1 MSNTTPMMQQYLKIK
16 SQYQDCLLFFRLGD
30 FYEMFFED
38 AKEASR
44 VLEITLTKRDAK
56 KENPIPMCG
65 VPYHSANSYIET
77 LINNGYK
84 VAICEQ
90 MEDPKQTKGMV
101 KREVVR
107 VVTPGTVM
115 EQGGMDE
122 NQNNYILSF
131 IKQDSNYALSY
142 CDIST
147 GELKATQIE
156 DEDTLIN
163 EIVTINPNEIV
174 VNQEIDDNLKKQIYL
189 TTETITIRES
199 ISDASYEVN
208 QLTNNHMYL
217 ATQLLLDYVYHTQKR
232 DLSHL
237 ETAITYAAVDFM
249 KMDYYAKRN
258 LELTE
263 SIRLKSKKGTL
274 LWLMDE
280 TKTPMGARRLKQW
293 IDRPLINKERIE
305 ERLSVVESFMNHFIE
320 RDTLRGYL
328 NQVYDIERLV
338 GRVSYGNVNARD
350 LIQLKHSISEIPNI
364 KSLLESMNDVASNQ
378 FSSLEPLE
386 DLLQVLEDSLIEE
399 PPISIK
405 DGGLFKQGFS
415 KQLDEYLEASKNGK
429 DWLAQLQA
437 KERERTGIKSLKI
450 SFNKVFGYFIEITRA
465 NLQGFEPSKFGYHRK
480 QTLSNAERFITDELK
495 EKEDVIL
502 GAEDKA
508 VDLEYQLFVR
518 LREHIKTYT
527 ERLQKQAKII
537 SELDC
542 LQSFAEIA
550 QKYNYVKPEF
560 SDNKTLSLENSRHPV
575 VERVMDYNDYVPNDC
590 KLDKDNF
597 IYLITGPN
605 MSGKSTYMRQVAI
618 ISIMAQMG
626 AYVPCDKAELPI
638 FDQIFTRI
646 GAADDLVSG
655 KSTFMVEMLEAQ
667 KALTYATE
675 DSLIIFDEI
684 GRGTSTYDGLALA
697 QAMIE
702 YVAQTSHAKTLFS
715 THYHELTTLDQ
726 ELPSL
731 KNVHVAADEYQGELI
746 FLHKV
751 KDGAVDD
758 SYGIQVAK
766 LANLPDEVIN
776 RAQVILDAF
785 EQSQNASDNE
795 EYSNV
800 TVLKDSALVEGFED
814 DDAQN
819 ANNNDK
825 KSQTTKYENENE
837 FEQASFDLFDSETM
851 TSEIEEQI
859 KNLNISNMTPIEAL
873 LKLSELQNQLR

>member
-1 MSNTTPMMQQYLKIK
+1 MTNQTPMMQQYLKIK

-65 VPYHSANSYIET
+65 VPYHSADGYIET

-90 MEDPKQTKGMV
+90 MEDPRQTKGMV

-107 VVTPGTVM
+107 IVTPGTVM
-115 EQGGMDE
+115 DQGGVDE
-122 NQNNYILSF
+122 KQNNYILSF
-131 IKQDSNYALSY
+131 VQINDCYALSY
-142 CDIST
+142 CDVST
-147 GELKATQIE
+147 GELKVTSFNDQA
-156 DEDTLIN
+156 TLIN
-163 EIVTINPNEIV
+163 EITTINPNEIV
-174 VNQEIDDNLKKQIYL
+174 VNEHIDEELKRQISL
-189 TTETITIRES
+189 TTETITVLNE
-199 ISDASYEVN
+199 ISDAHYAVN
-208 QLTNNHMYL
+208 TSNEQSLYN
-217 ATQLLLDYVYHTQKR
+217 ATQLLLDYIFHTQKR
-232 DLSHL
+232 DLSHI
-237 ETAITYAAVDFM
+237 ETVVKYEAVDFM
-249 KMDYYAKRN
+249 KMDFYAKRN

-293 IDRPLINKERIE
+293 IDRPLIHKNQIE
-305 ERLSVVESFMNHFIE
+305 SRLDTVEQFIDFFIE
-320 RDTLRGYL
+320 RDTLREHL

-364 KSLLESMNDVASNQ
+364 KQLLDRLDTETTEQ
-378 FSSLEPLE
+378 FKALEPLDE
-386 DLLQVLEDSLIEE
+386 LLALLENSLKEE
-399 PPISIK
+399 PPISVK
-405 DGGLFKQGFS
+405 EGGLFKKGFN
-415 KQLDEYLEASKNGK
+415 QELDEYLEASKNGK
-429 DWLAQLQA
+429 SWLAELQT
-437 KERERTGIKSLKI
+437 KERQRTGIKSLKI

-465 NLQGFEPSKFGYHRK
+465 NLQGFDPSAYGYHRK

-495 EKEDVIL
+495 EKEDIIL

-508 VDLEYQLFVR
+508 IELEYQLFVE
-518 LREHIKTYT
+518 LREQIKTYT
-527 ERLQKQAKII
+527 ERLQKQAKVI

-550 QKYNYVKPEF
+550 QKYNYARPAF
-560 SDNKTLSLENSRHPV
+560 SEDKTLKLTNSRHPV
-575 VERVMDYNDYVPNDC
+575 VERVMDHNDYVPNDC
-590 KLDKDNF
+590 NLDQDTF

-626 AYVPCDKAELPI
+626 AYVPCETAVLPV

-667 KALTYATE
+667 KALANATE
-675 DSLIIFDEI
+675 NSLIIFDEI

-702 YVAQTSHAKTLFS
+702 FVAHTSHAKTLFS

-726 ELPSL
+726 SLPSL
-731 KNVHVAADEYQGELI
+731 KNVHVAANEYKGELI

-766 LANLPDEVIN
+766 LAHLPEAVIS

-785 EQSQNASDNE
+785 EQ
-795 EYSNV
+795 
-800 TVLKDSALVEGFED
+800 
-814 DDAQN
+814 
-819 ANNNDK
+819 NNNHGQATNEQISVV
-825 KSQTTKYENENE
+825 KSGVEAPSIEKSFVSENEHSYNDDTQAQSSHQ
-837 FEQASFDLFDSETM
+837 FEQAAFDLFDYPAVQSEVET
-851 TSEIEEQI
+851 EIKQL
-859 KNLNISNMTPIEAL
+859 NLSNMTPIEAL
-873 LKLSELQNQLR
+873 VKLSELQKQLK

>member
-1 MSNTTPMMQQYLKIK
+1 MTNVTPMMQQYLKIK

-65 VPYHSANSYIET
+65 VPYHSAESYIET
-77 LINNGYK
+77 LINEGYK

-90 MEDPKQTKGMV
+90 MEDPKTTKGMV
-101 KREVVR
+101 KREVIR
-107 VVTPGTVM
+107 VVTPGTIM
-115 EQGGMDE
+115 NQGGMDE
-122 NQNNYILSF
+122 KQNNYILSF
-131 IKQDSNYALSY
+131 IKDGSTIAVSY
-142 CDIST
+142 CDVST
-147 GELKATQIE
+147 GELKVTKFN
-156 DEDTLIN
+156 DESMLLN
-163 EIVTINPNEIV
+163 EITTINPNEIV
-174 VNQEIDDNLKKQIYL
+174 TAEQVSDSLKQQMSL
-189 TTETITIRES
+189 ATETITVVDE
-199 ISDASYEVN
+199 ISNESYEVN
-208 QLTNNHMYL
+208 QIEDELMHQ
-217 ATQLLLDYVYHTQKR
+217 AVQLLLDYIHHTQKR
-232 DLSHL
+232 NMNHI
-237 ETAITYAAVDFM
+237 EAAQAYEAVDYM

-293 IDRPLINKERIE
+293 IDRPLIYKHAIN
-305 ERLSVVESFMNHFIE
+305 ERLDAVSQLIDRFIE
-320 RDTLRGYL
+320 RDTLRDYL

-350 LIQLKHSISEIPNI
+350 LIQLKHSIAEIPNI
-364 KSLLESMNDVASNQ
+364 KVLLDDFDEALPEQ
-378 FSSLEPLE
+378 FRQLEPLN
-386 DLLQVLEDSLIEE
+386 DLLDLLEKSLVEE
-399 PPISIK
+399 PPISVK
-405 DGGLFKQGFS
+405 DGGLFKQGFNQ
-415 KQLDEYLEASKNGK
+415 QLDEYLEASVNGK
-429 DWLAQLQA
+429 QWLAQLQA

-465 NLQGFEPSKFGYHRK
+465 NLKGFEPADYGYNRK

-495 EKEDVIL
+495 EKEDIIL

-508 VDLEYQLFVR
+508 VELEYQLFAQ
-518 LREHIKTYT
+518 LREEVKTYT
-527 ERLQKQAKII
+527 ERLQKQAKLI
-537 SELDC
+537 SEIDC

-550 QKYNYVKPEF
+550 QKYNYVRPEF
-560 SDNKTLSLENSRHPV
+560 SDDKTLDLVDSRHPV

-590 KLDKDNF
+590 RLDDAQF

-626 AYVPCDKAELPI
+626 AYVPCGSAVLPI

-667 KALTYATE
+667 KALSYATE

-684 GRGTSTYDGLALA
+684 GRGTSTFDGLALA

-702 YVAQTSHAKTLFS
+702 YVAETSHAKTLFS
-715 THYHELTTLDQ
+715 THYHELTALDQ
-726 ELPSL
+726 SLECL
-731 KNVHVAADEYQGELI
+731 KNVHVAANEYHGELI

-766 LANLPDEVIN
+766 LADLPDRVIE

-785 EQSQNASDNE
+785 EE
-795 EYSNV
+795 
-800 TVLKDSALVEGFED
+800 KDKPQPQISHLQQTESVVKEPETEGI
-814 DDAQN
+814 Q
-819 ANNNDK
+819 DK
-825 KSQTTKYENENE
+825 KEPET
-837 FEQASFDLFDSETM
+837 EQFQQGAFDLFETLPVE
-851 TSEIEEQI
+851 SEIEAELKKI
-859 KNLNISNMTPIEAL
+859 NISNMTPLQAL
-873 LKLSELQNQLR
+873 NKLSELQNQLK

>member
-1 MSNTTPMMQQYLKIK
+1 MANVTPMMQQYLKIK

-101 KREVVR
+101 KREVVK
-107 VVTPGTVM
+107 VVTPGTMM

-131 IKQDSNYALSY
+131 IQNENGYALSY
-142 CDIST
+142 CDVST
-147 GELKATQIE
+147 GELKATNFE
-156 DEDTLIN
+156 DESTLIN
-163 EIVTINPNEIV
+163 EIITINPNEIV
-174 VNQEIDDNLKKQIYL
+174 VREDINEDLKKQISL
-189 TTETITIRES
+189 TTETITVREE
-199 ISDASYEVN
+199 ISDMEYSVN
-208 QLTNNHMYL
+208 TLENNLMFLT
-217 ATQLLLDYVYHTQKR
+217 TQLLLDYIHHTQKR
-232 DLSHL
+232 DLSHI
-237 ETAITYAAVDFM
+237 EDVITYAAIDFM

-293 IDRPLINKERIE
+293 IDRPLIHKDNIE
-305 ERLSVVESFMNHFIE
+305 QRLDIVESFIDHFIE

-364 KSLLESMNDVASNQ
+364 KSLLEQMDNVTTTQ
-378 FSSLEPLE
+378 FSTLEPLE
-386 DLLQVLEDSLIEE
+386 DLLKVLEDSLVEE
-399 PPISIK
+399 PPISVK

-450 SFNKVFGYFIEITRA
+450 SYNKVFGYFIEITRA
-465 NLQGFEPSKFGYHRK
+465 NLQGFEPSEHGYHRK

-495 EKEDVIL
+495 EKEDIIL

-508 VDLEYQLFVR
+508 IELEYQLFIR
-518 LREHIKTYT
+518 LREHVKSYT
-527 ERLQKQAKII
+527 ERLQRQAKVI

-550 QKYNYVKPEF
+550 QKYNYVRPKF
-560 SDNKTLSLENSRHPV
+560 SDDKTLNLENSRHPV

-590 KLDKDNF
+590 YLDQNNF

-626 AYVPCDKAELPI
+626 AYVPCDNAILPI

-667 KALTYATE
+667 KALTYATP

-684 GRGTSTYDGLALA
+684 GRGTSTYDGLSLA

-702 YVAQTSHAKTLFS
+702 YVSETSHAKTLFS

-726 ELPSL
+726 QLSSL

-751 KDGAVDD
+751 KEGAVDD

-766 LANLPDEVIN
+766 LANLPEKVIE
-776 RAQVILDAF
+776 RAQVILNAF
-785 EQSQNASDNE
+785 EQNGLSDENVNRQQYNDNSKDIENKDHLINKE
-795 EYSNV
+795 EHS
-800 TVLKDSALVEGFED
+800 TIK
-814 DDAQN
+814 
-819 ANNNDK
+819 
-825 KSQTTKYENENE
+825 QTDV
-837 FEQASFDLFDSETM
+837 FEQTSFDLFNSNETQ
-851 TSEIEEQI
+851 SEIEAQI

>member
-174 VNQEIDDNLKKQIYL
+174 VNQEIDENLKKQIYL

-305 ERLSVVESFMNHFIE
+305 ERLSIVESFMNHFIE
-320 RDTLRGYL
+320 RDTFRGYL

-495 EKEDVIL
+495 EKEDIIL

-626 AYVPCDKAELPI
+626 AYVPCNKAELPI

-785 EQSQNASDNE
+785 EQSQNTSDNE
-795 EYSNV
+795 EHSNI
-800 TVLKDSALVEGFED
+800 TVLKDSASVEGFTD

-819 ANNNDK
+819 ANNSDK
-825 KSQTTKYENENE
+825 KSQTTKNAIENE
-837 FEQASFDLFDSETM
+837 FEQASFNLFDSEAM

>member
-1 MSNTTPMMQQYLKIK
+1 MANVTPMMQQYLKIK

-101 KREVVR
+101 KREVVK
-107 VVTPGTVM
+107 VVTPGTMM

-131 IKQDSNYALSY
+131 IQNENGYALSY
-142 CDIST
+142 CDVST
-147 GELKATQIE
+147 GELKATNFE
-156 DEDTLIN
+156 DESTLIN
-163 EIVTINPNEIV
+163 EIITINPNEIV
-174 VNQEIDDNLKKQIYL
+174 VREDINEDLKKQISL
-189 TTETITIRES
+189 TTETITVREE
-199 ISDASYEVN
+199 ISDMEYSVN
-208 QLTNNHMYL
+208 TLENNLMFLT
-217 ATQLLLDYVYHTQKR
+217 TQLLLDYIHHTQKR
-232 DLSHL
+232 DLSHI
-237 ETAITYAAVDFM
+237 EDVITYAAIDFM

-293 IDRPLINKERIE
+293 IDRPLIHKDNIE
-305 ERLSVVESFMNHFIE
+305 QRLDIVESFIDHFIE

-364 KSLLESMNDVASNQ
+364 KSLLEQMNSVTTTQ
-378 FSSLEPLE
+378 FSTLEPLE
-386 DLLQVLEDSLIEE
+386 DLLTVLEDSLVEE
-399 PPISIK
+399 PPISVK

-450 SFNKVFGYFIEITRA
+450 SYNKVFGYFIEITRA
-465 NLQGFEPSKFGYHRK
+465 NLQGFEPSEHGYHRK

-495 EKEDVIL
+495 EKEDIIL

-508 VDLEYQLFVR
+508 IELEYQLFIR
-518 LREHIKTYT
+518 LREHVKSYT
-527 ERLQKQAKII
+527 ERLQRQAKVI

-550 QKYNYVKPEF
+550 QKYNYVRPKF
-560 SDNKTLSLENSRHPV
+560 SDDKTLKLENCRDHV
-575 VERVMDYNDYVPNDC
+575 VEGVIDYNDYVPNDC
-590 KLDKDNF
+590 YLDQNNF

-626 AYVPCDKAELPI
+626 AYVPCDNAILPI

-667 KALTYATE
+667 KALTYATA

-684 GRGTSTYDGLALA
+684 GRGTSTYDGLSLA

-702 YVAQTSHAKTLFS
+702 YVSETSHAKTLFS

-726 ELPSL
+726 QLSSL

-751 KDGAVDD
+751 KEGAVDD

-766 LANLPDEVIN
+766 LANLPEKVIE
-776 RAQVILDAF
+776 RAQVILNAF
-785 EQSQNASDNE
+785 EQNGVLDENVHRQHYNDNSKDIENKNHLNNKE
-795 EYSNV
+795 EHS
-800 TVLKDSALVEGFED
+800 TIK
-814 DDAQN
+814 
-819 ANNNDK
+819 
-825 KSQTTKYENENE
+825 QTDV
-837 FEQASFDLFDSETM
+837 FEQTSFDLFNSNETQ
-851 TSEIEEQI
+851 SEIEAQI

>member
-101 KREVVR
+101 KRKVVR

-305 ERLSVVESFMNHFIE
+305 ERLSVVESFINHFIE

-465 NLQGFEPSKFGYHRK
+465 NLQGFEPSKFSYHRK

-702 YVAQTSHAKTLFS
+702 YVAHTSHAKTLFS

-785 EQSQNASDNE
+785 EQSQNTSVNE

-800 TVLKDSALVEGFED
+800 TVLKDSASVEGFED

>member
-1 MSNTTPMMQQYLKIK
+1 MANVTPMMQQYLKIK

-101 KREVVR
+101 KREVVK
-107 VVTPGTVM
+107 VVTPGTMM

-131 IKQDSNYALSY
+131 IQNENGYALSY
-142 CDIST
+142 CDVST
-147 GELKATQIE
+147 GELKATNFE
-156 DEDTLIN
+156 DENTLIN
-163 EIVTINPNEIV
+163 EIITINPNEIV
-174 VNQEIDDNLKKQIYL
+174 VREDINEDLKKQISL
-189 TTETITIRES
+189 TTETITVREE
-199 ISDASYEVN
+199 ISDMEYSVN
-208 QLTNNHMYL
+208 TLENNLMFLT
-217 ATQLLLDYVYHTQKR
+217 TQLLLDYIHHTQKR
-232 DLSHL
+232 DLSHI
-237 ETAITYAAVDFM
+237 EDVITYAAIDFM

-293 IDRPLINKERIE
+293 IDRPLIHKDNIE
-305 ERLSVVESFMNHFIE
+305 QRLDIVESFIDHFIE

-364 KSLLESMNDVASNQ
+364 KSLLEQMNSVTTTQ
-378 FSSLEPLE
+378 FSTLEPLE
-386 DLLQVLEDSLIEE
+386 DLLTVLEDSLVEE
-399 PPISIK
+399 PPISVK

-450 SFNKVFGYFIEITRA
+450 SYNKVFGYFIEITRA
-465 NLQGFEPSKFGYHRK
+465 NLQGFEPSEHGYHRK

-495 EKEDVIL
+495 EKEDIIL

-508 VDLEYQLFVR
+508 IELEYQLFIR
-518 LREHIKTYT
+518 LREHVKSYT
-527 ERLQKQAKII
+527 ERLQRQAKVI

-550 QKYNYVKPEF
+550 QKYNYVRPKF
-560 SDNKTLSLENSRHPV
+560 SDDKTLNLENSRHPV

-590 KLDKDNF
+590 YLDQNNF

-626 AYVPCDKAELPI
+626 AYVPCDNAILPI

-667 KALTYATE
+667 KALTYATA

-684 GRGTSTYDGLALA
+684 GRGTSTYDGLSLA

-702 YVAQTSHAKTLFS
+702 YVSETSHAKTLFS

-726 ELPSL
+726 QLSSL

-751 KDGAVDD
+751 KEGAVDD

-766 LANLPDEVIN
+766 LANLPEKVIE
-776 RAQVILDAF
+776 RAQVILNAF
-785 EQSQNASDNE
+785 EQNGVLDENVHRQHYNDNSKDIENKNHLNNKE
-795 EYSNV
+795 EHS
-800 TVLKDSALVEGFED
+800 TIK
-814 DDAQN
+814 
-819 ANNNDK
+819 
-825 KSQTTKYENENE
+825 QTDV
-837 FEQASFDLFDSETM
+837 FEQTSFDLFNSNETQ
-851 TSEIEEQI
+851 SEIEAQI

>member
-174 VNQEIDDNLKKQIYL
+174 VNQEIDENLKKQIYL
-189 TTETITIRES
+189 TTEIITIRES

-232 DLSHL
+232 DLSHI

-305 ERLSVVESFMNHFIE
+305 ERLSVVESFINHFIE

-495 EKEDVIL
+495 EKEDIIL

-726 ELPSL
+726 ALPNL
-731 KNVHVAADEYQGELI
+731 KNVHVAADEYKGELI

-795 EYSNV
+795 EYSNI
-800 TVLKDSALVEGFED
+800 TVLKDSASVEGFAD
-814 DDAQN
+814 YDAQN

-825 KSQTTKYENENE
+825 KSQTTKYTNENE

-851 TSEIEEQI
+851 TSKIEEQI

>member
-174 VNQEIDDNLKKQIYL
+174 VNQEIDENLKKQIYL

-305 ERLSVVESFMNHFIE
+305 ERLSIVESFMNHFIE

-495 EKEDVIL
+495 EKEDIIL

-626 AYVPCDKAELPI
+626 AYVPCNKAELPI

-646 GAADDLVSG
+646 GASDDLVSG

-785 EQSQNASDNE
+785 EQSQNTSDNE
-795 EYSNV
+795 EHSNI
-800 TVLKDSALVEGFED
+800 TVLKDSASVEGFTD

-819 ANNNDK
+819 ANNSDK
-825 KSQTTKYENENE
+825 KSQTTKNAIENE
-837 FEQASFDLFDSETM
+837 FEQASFNLFDSEAM

>member
-174 VNQEIDDNLKKQIYL
+174 VNQEIDENLKKQIYL

-305 ERLSVVESFMNHFIE
+305 ERLSIVESFMNHFIE

-495 EKEDVIL
+495 EKEDIIL

-575 VERVMDYNDYVPNDC
+575 VERVMDYNDYVPNDF

-626 AYVPCDKAELPI
+626 AYVPCNKAELPI

-785 EQSQNASDNE
+785 EQSQNTSDNE
-795 EYSNV
+795 EHSNI
-800 TVLKDSALVEGFED
+800 TVLKDSASVEGFTD

-819 ANNNDK
+819 ANNSDK
-825 KSQTTKYENENE
+825 KSQTTKNAIENE
-837 FEQASFDLFDSETM
+837 FEQASFNLFDSEAM

>member
-1 MSNTTPMMQQYLKIK
+1 MTNVTPMMQQYLKIK

-30 FYEMFFED
+30 FYEMFYED
-38 AKEASR
+38 AKVASR

-65 VPYHSANSYIET
+65 VPYHSAESYIET
-77 LINNGYK
+77 LIENGYK

-90 MEDPKQTKGMV
+90 MEDPKVTKGMV
-101 KREVVR
+101 RREVIR
-107 VVTPGTVM
+107 VVTPGTIM
-115 EQGGMDE
+115 NQGGVDE
-122 NQNNYILSF
+122 KQNNYILSF
-131 IKQDSNYALSY
+131 VREADNIALSY
-142 CDIST
+142 CDVST
-147 GELKATQIE
+147 GELKVTHFN
-156 DEDTLIN
+156 DESMLLN
-163 EIVTINPNEIV
+163 EITTINPNEIV
-174 VNQEIDDNLKKQIYL
+174 TAEAVEASLKQQMSLATETLTVVDDISNENYAVNQVEDTLMHHAVQ
-189 TTETITIRES
+189 
-199 ISDASYEVN
+199 V
-208 QLTNNHMYL
+208 
-217 ATQLLLDYVYHTQKR
+217 LLDYIHHTQKR
-232 DLSHL
+232 NL
-237 ETAITYAAVDFM
+237 EHIEDAKVYEAVDYM

-293 IDRPLINKERIE
+293 IDRPLIYKQAIN
-305 ERLSVVESFMNHFIE
+305 ERLDAVSQLIDRFIE
-320 RDTLRGYL
+320 RDTLRNYL

-350 LIQLKHSISEIPNI
+350 LIQLKHSIAEIPNI
-364 KSLLESMNDVASNQ
+364 KALLDAFDDQLPEQ
-378 FSSLEPLE
+378 FRQLEPLN
-386 DLLQVLEDSLIEE
+386 DLLELLEHSLVEE
-399 PPISIK
+399 PPISVK
-405 DGGLFKQGFS
+405 DGGLFKQGFNE
-415 KQLDEYLEASKNGK
+415 QLDEYLEASINGK
-429 DWLAQLQA
+429 QWLAQLQA
-437 KERERTGIKSLKI
+437 KERERTGIRSLKI

-465 NLQGFEPSKFGYHRK
+465 NLKGFEPSDYGYTRK

-495 EKEDVIL
+495 EKEDLIL

-508 VDLEYQLFVR
+508 VELEYQLFVK
-518 LREHIKTYT
+518 LREAVKAYT
-527 ERLQKQAKII
+527 ERLQKQAKLI
-537 SELDC
+537 SEIDC

-550 QKYNYVKPEF
+550 QKYNYVRPEF
-560 SDNKTLSLENSRHPV
+560 SDDKTLDLVDSRHPV

-590 KLDKDNF
+590 RLDDEQF

-605 MSGKSTYMRQVAI
+605 MSGKSTYMRQIAI

-626 AYVPCDKAELPI
+626 AYVPCSEAVLPI

-684 GRGTSTYDGLALA
+684 GRGTSTFDGLALA

-726 ELPSL
+726 SLACL
-731 KNVHVAADEYQGELI
+731 KNVHVAANEYKGELI

-766 LANLPDEVIN
+766 LADLPDQVIE

-785 EQSQNASDNE
+785 EA
-795 EYSNV
+795 
-800 TVLKDSALVEGFED
+800 
-814 DDAQN
+814 
-819 ANNNDK
+819 NDK
-825 KSQTTKYENENE
+825 SQPQIPSFEAAEKNEAAVSETNHSREDKNE
-837 FEQASFDLFDSETM
+837 PEEQQQSGFQQGTFDLFDNVPKESEV
-851 TSEIEEQI
+851 ELELKQ
-859 KNLNISNMTPIEAL
+859 LNISNMTPLQAL
-873 LKLSELQNQLR
+873 NKLSELQNQLK

>member
-156 DEDTLIN
+156 DQDTLIN

-174 VNQEIDDNLKKQIYL
+174 VNQEIDENFKKQIYL

-232 DLSHL
+232 DLSHI

-364 KSLLESMNDVASNQ
+364 KSLLESMNDVASYQ

-415 KQLDEYLEASKNGK
+415 KQLDEYLETSKNGK

-495 EKEDVIL
+495 EKEDIIL

-726 ELPSL
+726 ELPNL

-785 EQSQNASDNE
+785 EQSQKASDNE
-795 EYSNV
+795 EYSNI
-800 TVLKDSALVEGFED
+800 TVLKDSASVEGFAD

-825 KSQTTKYENENE
+825 KSQTTKYANENE

-851 TSEIEEQI
+851 TSKIEEQI

>member
-174 VNQEIDDNLKKQIYL
+174 VNQEIDENLKKQIYL

-305 ERLSVVESFMNHFIE
+305 ERLSIVESFMNHFIE

-495 EKEDVIL
+495 EKEDIIL

-626 AYVPCDKAELPI
+626 AYVPCNKAELPI

-776 RAQVILDAF
+776 RALVILDAF
-785 EQSQNASDNE
+785 EQSQNTSDNE
-795 EYSNV
+795 EHSNI
-800 TVLKDSALVEGFED
+800 TVLKDSASVEGFTD

-819 ANNNDK
+819 ANNSDK
-825 KSQTTKYENENE
+825 KSQTTKNAIENE
-837 FEQASFDLFDSETM
+837 FEQASFNLFDSEAM

>member
-174 VNQEIDDNLKKQIYL
+174 VNQEIDENLKKQIYL

-305 ERLSVVESFMNHFIE
+305 ERLSIVESFMNHFIE
-320 RDTLRGYL
+320 RATLRGYL

-415 KQLDEYLEASKNGK
+415 KQLDEYIEASKNGK

-495 EKEDVIL
+495 EKEDIIL

-626 AYVPCDKAELPI
+626 AYVPCNKAELPI

-785 EQSQNASDNE
+785 EQSQNTSDNE
-795 EYSNV
+795 EHSNI
-800 TVLKDSALVEGFED
+800 TVLKDSASVEGFTD

-819 ANNNDK
+819 ANNSDK
-825 KSQTTKYENENE
+825 KSQTTKNAIENE
-837 FEQASFDLFDSETM
+837 FEQASFNLFDSEAM

>member
-1 MSNTTPMMQQYLKIK
+1 MANVTPMMQQYLKIK

-101 KREVVR
+101 KREVVK
-107 VVTPGTVM
+107 VVTPGTMM

-131 IKQDSNYALSY
+131 IQNENGYALSY
-142 CDIST
+142 CDVST
-147 GELKATQIE
+147 GELKATNFE
-156 DEDTLIN
+156 DESTLIN
-163 EIVTINPNEIV
+163 EIITINPNEIV
-174 VNQEIDDNLKKQIYL
+174 VREDINEDLKKQISL
-189 TTETITIRES
+189 TTETITVREE
-199 ISDASYEVN
+199 ISDMEYSVN
-208 QLTNNHMYL
+208 TLENNLMFLT
-217 ATQLLLDYVYHTQKR
+217 TQLLLDYIHHTQKR
-232 DLSHL
+232 DLSHI
-237 ETAITYAAVDFM
+237 EDVITYAAIDFM

-293 IDRPLINKERIE
+293 IDRPLIHKDNIE
-305 ERLSVVESFMNHFIE
+305 QRLDIVESFIDYFIE

-364 KSLLESMNDVASNQ
+364 KSLLEQMNSVTTTQ
-378 FSSLEPLE
+378 FSTLEPLE
-386 DLLQVLEDSLIEE
+386 DLLTVLEDSLVEE
-399 PPISIK
+399 PPISVK

-450 SFNKVFGYFIEITRA
+450 SYNKVFGYFIEITRA
-465 NLQGFEPSKFGYHRK
+465 NLQGFEPSEHGYHRK

-495 EKEDVIL
+495 EKEDIIL

-508 VDLEYQLFVR
+508 IELEYQLFIR
-518 LREHIKTYT
+518 LREHVKSYT
-527 ERLQKQAKII
+527 ERLQRQAKVI

-550 QKYNYVKPEF
+550 QKYNYVRPKF
-560 SDNKTLSLENSRHPV
+560 SDDKTLNLENSRHPV

-590 KLDKDNF
+590 YLDQNNF

-626 AYVPCDKAELPI
+626 AYVPCDNAILPI

-667 KALTYATE
+667 KALTYATA

-684 GRGTSTYDGLALA
+684 GRGTSTYDGLSLA

-702 YVAQTSHAKTLFS
+702 YVSETSHAKTLFS

-726 ELPSL
+726 QLSSL

-751 KDGAVDD
+751 KEGAVDD

-766 LANLPDEVIN
+766 LANLPEKVIE
-776 RAQVILDAF
+776 RAQVILNAF
-785 EQSQNASDNE
+785 EQNGVLDENVHRQHYNDNSKDIENKNHLNNKE
-795 EYSNV
+795 EHS
-800 TVLKDSALVEGFED
+800 TIK
-814 DDAQN
+814 
-819 ANNNDK
+819 
-825 KSQTTKYENENE
+825 QTDV
-837 FEQASFDLFDSETM
+837 FEQTSFDLFNSNETQ
-851 TSEIEEQI
+851 SEIEAQI

>member
-174 VNQEIDDNLKKQIYL
+174 VNQEIDENLKKQIYL

-495 EKEDVIL
+495 EKEDIIL

-800 TVLKDSALVEGFED
+800 TVLKDSASVEGFED

>member
-174 VNQEIDDNLKKQIYL
+174 VNQEIDENLKKQIYL

-305 ERLSVVESFMNHFIE
+305 ERLSIVESFMNHFIE

-495 EKEDVIL
+495 EKEDIIL

-626 AYVPCDKAELPI
+626 AYVPCNKAELPI

-785 EQSQNASDNE
+785 EQSQNTSDNE
-795 EYSNV
+795 EHSNI
-800 TVLKDSALVEGFED
+800 TVLKDSASVEGFTD

-819 ANNNDK
+819 ANNSDK
-825 KSQTTKYENENE
+825 KSQTTKNAIENE
-837 FEQASFDLFDSETM
+837 FDQASFNLFDSEAM

>member
-1 MSNTTPMMQQYLKIK
+1 MANVTPMMQQYLKIK

-101 KREVVR
+101 KREVVK
-107 VVTPGTVM
+107 VVTPGTMM

-131 IKQDSNYALSY
+131 IQNENGYALSY
-142 CDIST
+142 CDVST
-147 GELKATQIE
+147 GELKATNFE
-156 DEDTLIN
+156 DESTLIN
-163 EIVTINPNEIV
+163 EIITINPNEIV
-174 VNQEIDDNLKKQIYL
+174 VREDINEDLKKQISL
-189 TTETITIRES
+189 TTETITVREE
-199 ISDASYEVN
+199 ISDMEYSVN
-208 QLTNNHMYL
+208 TLENNLMFLT
-217 ATQLLLDYVYHTQKR
+217 TQLLLDYIHHTQKR
-232 DLSHL
+232 DLSHI
-237 ETAITYAAVDFM
+237 EDVITYAAIDFM

-293 IDRPLINKERIE
+293 IDRPLIHKDNIE
-305 ERLSVVESFMNHFIE
+305 QRLDIVESFIDHFIE

-364 KSLLESMNDVASNQ
+364 KSLLEQMNSVTTTQ
-378 FSSLEPLE
+378 FSTLEPLE
-386 DLLQVLEDSLIEE
+386 DLLTVLEDSLVEE
-399 PPISIK
+399 PPISVK

-450 SFNKVFGYFIEITRA
+450 SYNKVFGYFIEITRA
-465 NLQGFEPSKFGYHRK
+465 NLQGFEPSEHGYHRK

-495 EKEDVIL
+495 EKEDIIL

-508 VDLEYQLFVR
+508 IELEYQLFIR
-518 LREHIKTYT
+518 LREHVKSYT
-527 ERLQKQAKII
+527 ERLQRQAKVI

-550 QKYNYVKPEF
+550 QKYNYVRPKF
-560 SDNKTLSLENSRHPV
+560 SDNKTLNLENSRHPV

-590 KLDKDNF
+590 YLDQNNF

-626 AYVPCDKAELPI
+626 AYVPCDNAILPI

-667 KALTYATE
+667 KALTYATA

-684 GRGTSTYDGLALA
+684 GRGTSTYDGLSLA

-702 YVAQTSHAKTLFS
+702 YVSETSHAKTLFS

-726 ELPSL
+726 QLSSL

-751 KDGAVDD
+751 KEGAVDD

-766 LANLPDEVIN
+766 LANLPEKVIE
-776 RAQVILDAF
+776 RAQVILNAF
-785 EQSQNASDNE
+785 EQNGVLDENVHSQHYNDNSKDIENKNHLNNKE
-795 EYSNV
+795 EHS
-800 TVLKDSALVEGFED
+800 TIK
-814 DDAQN
+814 
-819 ANNNDK
+819 
-825 KSQTTKYENENE
+825 QTDV
-837 FEQASFDLFDSETM
+837 FEQTSFDLFNSNETQ
-851 TSEIEEQI
+851 SEIEAQI

>member
-1 MSNTTPMMQQYLKIK
+1 MANVTPMMQQYLKIK

-101 KREVVR
+101 KREVVK
-107 VVTPGTVM
+107 VVTPGTMM

-131 IKQDSNYALSY
+131 IQNENGYALSY
-142 CDIST
+142 CDVST
-147 GELKATQIE
+147 GELKATNFE
-156 DEDTLIN
+156 DESTLIN
-163 EIVTINPNEIV
+163 EIITINPNEIV
-174 VNQEIDDNLKKQIYL
+174 VREDINEDLKKQISL
-189 TTETITIRES
+189 TTETITVREE
-199 ISDASYEVN
+199 ISDMEYSVN
-208 QLTNNHMYL
+208 TLENNLMFLT
-217 ATQLLLDYVYHTQKR
+217 TQLLLDYIHHTQKR
-232 DLSHL
+232 DLSHI
-237 ETAITYAAVDFM
+237 EDVITYAAIDFM

-293 IDRPLINKERIE
+293 IDRPLIHKDNIE
-305 ERLSVVESFMNHFIE
+305 QRLDIVESFIDHFIE

-364 KSLLESMNDVASNQ
+364 KSLLEQMNSVTTTQ
-378 FSSLEPLE
+378 FSTLEPLE
-386 DLLQVLEDSLIEE
+386 DLLTVLEDSLVEE
-399 PPISIK
+399 PPISVK

-450 SFNKVFGYFIEITRA
+450 SYNKVFGYFIEITRA
-465 NLQGFEPSKFGYHRK
+465 NLQGFEPSEHGYHRK

-495 EKEDVIL
+495 EKEDIIL

-508 VDLEYQLFVR
+508 IELEYQLFIR
-518 LREHIKTYT
+518 LREHVKSYT
-527 ERLQKQAKII
+527 ERLQRQAKVI

-550 QKYNYVKPEF
+550 QKYNYVRPKF
-560 SDNKTLSLENSRHPV
+560 SDDKTLKLENSRHPV

-590 KLDKDNF
+590 YLDQNNF

-626 AYVPCDKAELPI
+626 AYVPCDNAILPI

-667 KALTYATE
+667 KALTYATA

-684 GRGTSTYDGLALA
+684 GRGTSTYDGLSLA

-702 YVAQTSHAKTLFS
+702 YVSETSHAKTLFS

-726 ELPSL
+726 QLSSL

-751 KDGAVDD
+751 KEGAVDD

-766 LANLPDEVIN
+766 LANLPEKVIE
-776 RAQVILDAF
+776 RAQVILNAF
-785 EQSQNASDNE
+785 EQNGVLDENVHRQHYNDNSKDIENKNHLNNKE
-795 EYSNV
+795 EHS
-800 TVLKDSALVEGFED
+800 TIK
-814 DDAQN
+814 
-819 ANNNDK
+819 
-825 KSQTTKYENENE
+825 QTDV
-837 FEQASFDLFDSETM
+837 FEQTSFDLFNSNETQ
-851 TSEIEEQI
+851 SEIEAQI

>member
-30 FYEMFFED
+30 FYEIFFED

-174 VNQEIDDNLKKQIYL
+174 VNQEIDENLKKQIYL

-305 ERLSVVESFMNHFIE
+305 ERLSIVESFMNHFIE

-495 EKEDVIL
+495 EKEDIIL

-626 AYVPCDKAELPI
+626 AYVPCNKAELPI

-785 EQSQNASDNE
+785 EQSQNTSDNE
-795 EYSNV
+795 EHSNI
-800 TVLKDSALVEGFED
+800 TVLKDSASVEGFTD

-819 ANNNDK
+819 ANNSDK
-825 KSQTTKYENENE
+825 KSQTTKNAIENE
-837 FEQASFDLFDSETM
+837 FEQASFNLFDSEAM

>member
-107 VVTPGTVM
+107 VVTSGTVM

-174 VNQEIDDNLKKQIYL
+174 VNQEIDENLKKQIYL

-305 ERLSVVESFMNHFIE
+305 ERLSIVESFMNHFIE

-495 EKEDVIL
+495 EKEDIIL

-626 AYVPCDKAELPI
+626 AYVPCNKAELPI

-785 EQSQNASDNE
+785 EQSQNTSDNE
-795 EYSNV
+795 EHSNI
-800 TVLKDSALVEGFED
+800 TVLKDSASVEGFTD

-819 ANNNDK
+819 ANNSDK
-825 KSQTTKYENENE
+825 KSQTTKNAIENE
-837 FEQASFDLFDSETM
+837 FEQASFNLFDSEAM

>member
-174 VNQEIDDNLKKQIYL
+174 VNQEIDENLKKQIYL

-305 ERLSVVESFMNHFIE
+305 ERLSIVESFMNHFIE

-495 EKEDVIL
+495 EKEDIIL
-502 GAEDKA
+502 GA
-508 VDLEYQLFVR
+508 
-518 LREHIKTYT
+518 
-527 ERLQKQAKII
+527 
-537 SELDC
+537 
-542 LQSFAEIA
+542 
-550 QKYNYVKPEF
+550 
-560 SDNKTLSLENSRHPV
+560 
-575 VERVMDYNDYVPNDC
+575 
-590 KLDKDNF
+590 
-597 IYLITGPN
+597 
-605 MSGKSTYMRQVAI
+605 
-618 ISIMAQMG
+618 
-626 AYVPCDKAELPI
+626 
-638 FDQIFTRI
+638 
-646 GAADDLVSG
+646 
-655 KSTFMVEMLEAQ
+655 
-667 KALTYATE
+667 
-675 DSLIIFDEI
+675 
-684 GRGTSTYDGLALA
+684 
-697 QAMIE
+697 
-702 YVAQTSHAKTLFS
+702 
-715 THYHELTTLDQ
+715 
-726 ELPSL
+726 
-731 KNVHVAADEYQGELI
+731 
-746 FLHKV
+746 
-751 KDGAVDD
+751 
-758 SYGIQVAK
+758 
-766 LANLPDEVIN
+766 
-776 RAQVILDAF
+776 
-785 EQSQNASDNE
+785 
-795 EYSNV
+795 
-800 TVLKDSALVEGFED
+800 
-814 DDAQN
+814 
-819 ANNNDK
+819 
-825 KSQTTKYENENE
+825 
-837 FEQASFDLFDSETM
+837 
-851 TSEIEEQI
+851 
-859 KNLNISNMTPIEAL
+859 
-873 LKLSELQNQLR
+873 

>member
-702 YVAQTSHAKTLFS
+702 YVAHTSHAKTLFS

-785 EQSQNASDNE
+785 EQSQNTSVNE

-800 TVLKDSALVEGFED
+800 TVLKDSASVERFED

>member
-174 VNQEIDDNLKKQIYL
+174 VNQEIDENLKKQIYL

-232 DLSHL
+232 DLSHI

-305 ERLSVVESFMNHFIE
+305 ERLSVVESFINHFIE

-495 EKEDVIL
+495 EKEDIIL

-726 ELPSL
+726 ALPNL
-731 KNVHVAADEYQGELI
+731 KNVHVAADEYKGELI

-795 EYSNV
+795 EYSNI
-800 TVLKDSALVEGFED
+800 TVLKDSASVEGFAD
-814 DDAQN
+814 YDAQN

-825 KSQTTKYENENE
+825 KSQTTKYTNENE

-851 TSEIEEQI
+851 TSKIEEQI

>member
-156 DEDTLIN
+156 DQDTLIN

-174 VNQEIDDNLKKQIYL
+174 VNQEIDENLKKQIYL

-305 ERLSVVESFMNHFIE
+305 ERLSLVESFMNHFIE

-364 KSLLESMNDVASNQ
+364 KSLLESMNDVASYQ

-495 EKEDVIL
+495 EKEDIIL

-560 SDNKTLSLENSRHPV
+560 SDNKMLSLENSRHPV

-726 ELPSL
+726 ELPNL

-785 EQSQNASDNE
+785 EQSQKASDNE
-795 EYSNV
+795 EYSNI
-800 TVLKDSALVEGFED
+800 TVLKDSASVEGFAD

-825 KSQTTKYENENE
+825 KSQTTKYANENE

-851 TSEIEEQI
+851 TSKIEEQI

>member
-1 MSNTTPMMQQYLKIK
+1 MANVTPMMQQYLKIK

-101 KREVVR
+101 KREVVK
-107 VVTPGTVM
+107 VVTPGTMM

-131 IKQDSNYALSY
+131 IQNENGYALSY
-142 CDIST
+142 CDVST
-147 GELKATQIE
+147 GELKATNFE
-156 DEDTLIN
+156 DESTLIN
-163 EIVTINPNEIV
+163 EIITINPNEIV
-174 VNQEIDDNLKKQIYL
+174 VREDINEDLKKQISL
-189 TTETITIRES
+189 TTETITVREE
-199 ISDASYEVN
+199 ISDMEYSVN
-208 QLTNNHMYL
+208 TLENNLMFLT
-217 ATQLLLDYVYHTQKR
+217 TQLLLDYIHHTQKR
-232 DLSHL
+232 DLSHI
-237 ETAITYAAVDFM
+237 EDVITYAAIDFM

-293 IDRPLINKERIE
+293 IDRPLIHKDNIE
-305 ERLSVVESFMNHFIE
+305 QRLDIVESFIDHFIE

-364 KSLLESMNDVASNQ
+364 KSLLEQMDSVTTTQ
-378 FSSLEPLE
+378 FSTLEPLE
-386 DLLQVLEDSLIEE
+386 DLLTVLEDSLVEE
-399 PPISIK
+399 PPISVK

-450 SFNKVFGYFIEITRA
+450 SYNKVFGYFIEITRA
-465 NLQGFEPSKFGYHRK
+465 NLQGFEPSEHGYHRK

-495 EKEDVIL
+495 EKEDIIL

-508 VDLEYQLFVR
+508 IELEYQLFIR
-518 LREHIKTYT
+518 LREHVKSYT
-527 ERLQKQAKII
+527 ERLQRQAKVI

-550 QKYNYVKPEF
+550 QKYNYVRPKF
-560 SDNKTLSLENSRHPV
+560 SDDKTLNLENSRHPV

-590 KLDKDNF
+590 YLDQNNF

-626 AYVPCDKAELPI
+626 AYVPCDNAILPI

-667 KALTYATE
+667 KALTYATA

-684 GRGTSTYDGLALA
+684 GRGTSTYDGLSLA

-702 YVAQTSHAKTLFS
+702 YVSETSHAKTLFS

-726 ELPSL
+726 QLSSL

-751 KDGAVDD
+751 KEGAVDD

-766 LANLPDEVIN
+766 LANLPEKVIE
-776 RAQVILDAF
+776 RAQVILNAF
-785 EQSQNASDNE
+785 EQNGVLDENVHRQHYNDNSKDIENKNHLNNKE
-795 EYSNV
+795 EHS
-800 TVLKDSALVEGFED
+800 TIK
-814 DDAQN
+814 
-819 ANNNDK
+819 
-825 KSQTTKYENENE
+825 QTDV
-837 FEQASFDLFDSETM
+837 FEQTSFDLFNSNETQ
-851 TSEIEEQI
+851 SEIEAQI

>member
-1 MSNTTPMMQQYLKIK
+1 MANVTPMMQQYLKIK

-101 KREVVR
+101 KREVVK
-107 VVTPGTVM
+107 VVTPGTMM

-131 IKQDSNYALSY
+131 IQNENGYALSY
-142 CDIST
+142 CDVST
-147 GELKATQIE
+147 GELKATNFE
-156 DEDTLIN
+156 DESTLIN
-163 EIVTINPNEIV
+163 EIITINPNEIV
-174 VNQEIDDNLKKQIYL
+174 VREDINEDLKKQISL
-189 TTETITIRES
+189 TTETITVREE
-199 ISDASYEVN
+199 ISDMEYSVN
-208 QLTNNHMYL
+208 TLENNLMFLT
-217 ATQLLLDYVYHTQKR
+217 TQLLLDYIHHTQKR
-232 DLSHL
+232 DLSHI
-237 ETAITYAAVDFM
+237 EDVITYAAIDFM

-293 IDRPLINKERIE
+293 IDRPLIHKDNIE
-305 ERLSVVESFMNHFIE
+305 QRLDIVESFIDHFIE
-320 RDTLRGYL
+320 RDTLRSYL

-364 KSLLESMNDVASNQ
+364 KSLLEQMNSVTTTQ
-378 FSSLEPLE
+378 FSTLEPLE
-386 DLLQVLEDSLIEE
+386 DLLTVLEDSLVEE
-399 PPISIK
+399 PPISVK

-450 SFNKVFGYFIEITRA
+450 SYNKVFGYFIEITRA
-465 NLQGFEPSKFGYHRK
+465 NLQGFEPSEHGYHRK

-495 EKEDVIL
+495 EKEDIIL

-508 VDLEYQLFVR
+508 IELEYQLFIR
-518 LREHIKTYT
+518 LREHVKSYT
-527 ERLQKQAKII
+527 ERLQRQAKVI

-550 QKYNYVKPEF
+550 QKYNYVRPKF
-560 SDNKTLSLENSRHPV
+560 SDDKTLNLENSRHPV

-590 KLDKDNF
+590 YLDQNNF

-626 AYVPCDKAELPI
+626 AYVPCDNAILPI

-667 KALTYATE
+667 KALTYATA

-684 GRGTSTYDGLALA
+684 GRGTSTYDGLSLA

-702 YVAQTSHAKTLFS
+702 YVSETSHAKTLFS

-726 ELPSL
+726 QLSSL

-751 KDGAVDD
+751 KEGAVDD

-766 LANLPDEVIN
+766 LANLPEKVIE
-776 RAQVILDAF
+776 RAQVILNAF
-785 EQSQNASDNE
+785 EQNGLSDENVNHQQYNDNSKDIENKDHLINKE
-795 EYSNV
+795 EHS
-800 TVLKDSALVEGFED
+800 TIK
-814 DDAQN
+814 
-819 ANNNDK
+819 
-825 KSQTTKYENENE
+825 QTDV
-837 FEQASFDLFDSETM
+837 FEQTSFDLFNSNETQ
-851 TSEIEEQI
+851 SEIEAQI

>member
-1 MSNTTPMMQQYLKIK
+1 MSNVTPMMQQYLKIK
-16 SQYQDCLLFFRLGD
+16 SEYQDCLLFFRLGD
-30 FYEMFFED
+30 FYEMFYED

-65 VPYHSANSYIET
+65 VPYHSADSYIDT
-77 LINNGYK
+77 LVNNGYK

-101 KREVVR
+101 RREVVR
-107 VVTPGTVM
+107 IVTPGTVM
-115 EQGGMDE
+115 EQGGVDDK
-122 NQNNYILSF
+122 QNNYILSF
-131 IKQDSNYALSY
+131 VMQQPEIALSY
-142 CDIST
+142 CDVST
-147 GELKATQIE
+147 GELKVTYFNDEAT
-156 DEDTLIN
+156 LLN
-163 EIVTINPNEIV
+163 EITTINPNEVV
-174 VNQEIDDNLKKQIYL
+174 VNESLSEHLKRQINMV
-189 TTETITIRES
+189 TETITIRDTFSTEIYS
-199 ISDASYEVN
+199 VN
-208 QLTNNHMYL
+208 QSEHQLMYQ
-217 ATQLLLDYVYHTQKR
+217 ATQLLLDYIHHTQKR
-232 DLSHL
+232 DLSHI
-237 ETAITYAAVDFM
+237 EDVVQYAAIDYM
-249 KMDYYAKRN
+249 KMDFYAKRN

-293 IDRPLINKERIE
+293 IDRPLINKQQIE
-305 ERLSVVESFMNHFIE
+305 SRLDIVDEFSKHFIE
-320 RDTLRGYL
+320 RDTLRNYL

-364 KSLLESMNDVASNQ
+364 KALLNSMNQETIEQVNQ
-378 FSSLEPLE
+378 LEPLD
-386 DLLQVLEDSLIEE
+386 DLLEVLEQSLVEE
-399 PPISIK
+399 PPISVK
-405 DGGLFKQGFS
+405 DGGLFKVGFNM
-415 KQLDEYLEASKNGK
+415 QLDEYLEASKNGK
-429 DWLAQLQA
+429 TWLAELQA
-437 KERERTGIKSLKI
+437 KERQRTGIKSLKI

-465 NLQGFEPSKFGYHRK
+465 NLQNFEPSNFGYMRK

-495 EKEDVIL
+495 EKEDIIL

-508 VDLEYQLFVR
+508 IELEYQLFVQ
-518 LREHIKTYT
+518 LREEVKKYT
-527 ERLQKQAKII
+527 ERLQQQAKII

-550 QKYNYVKPEF
+550 QKYNYTRPTF
-560 SDNKTLSLENSRHPV
+560 SDNKTLNLIESRHPV

-590 KLDKDNF
+590 RLDNETF

-626 AYVPCDKAELPI
+626 AYVPCQEAVLPI

-702 YVAQTSHAKTLFS
+702 YVAETSHAKTLFS

-726 ELPSL
+726 ALPSL
-731 KNVHVAADEYQGELI
+731 KNVHVAANEYKGELI

-766 LANLPDEVIN
+766 LADLPEKVIN
-776 RAQVILDAF
+776 RAQVILNDF
-785 EQSQNASDNE
+785 EETAEKKQINPEITKNADEIIQVESKTNTKDISQ
-795 EYSNV
+795 
-800 TVLKDSALVEGFED
+800 KD
-814 DDAQN
+814 
-819 ANNNDK
+819 
-825 KSQTTKYENENE
+825 
-837 FEQASFDLFDSETM
+837 FEQASFDLFETEQQ
-851 TSEIEEQI
+851 SEIELEI
-859 KNLNISNMTPIEAL
+859 KNLNLSNMTPIEAL
-873 LKLSELQNQLR
+873 LKLSELQNQLK

>member
-1 MSNTTPMMQQYLKIK
+1 
-16 SQYQDCLLFFRLGD
+16 
-30 FYEMFFED
+30 
-38 AKEASR
+38 
-44 VLEITLTKRDAK
+44 
-56 KENPIPMCG
+56 
-65 VPYHSANSYIET
+65 
-77 LINNGYK
+77 
-84 VAICEQ
+84 

-800 TVLKDSALVEGFED
+800 TVLKDSASVEGFED

>member
-174 VNQEIDDNLKKQIYL
+174 VNQEIDENLKKQIYL

-232 DLSHL
+232 DLSHI

-263 SIRLKSKKGTL
+263 SIRLKSNKGTL

-305 ERLSVVESFMNHFIE
+305 ERLSVVESFINHFIE

-495 EKEDVIL
+495 EKEDIIL

-726 ELPSL
+726 ALPNL
-731 KNVHVAADEYQGELI
+731 KNVHVAADEYKGELI

-795 EYSNV
+795 EYSNI
-800 TVLKDSALVEGFED
+800 TVLKDSASVEGFAD
-814 DDAQN
+814 YDAQN

-825 KSQTTKYENENE
+825 KSQTTKYTNENE

-851 TSEIEEQI
+851 TSKIEEQI

>member
-1 MSNTTPMMQQYLKIK
+1 MANVTPMMQQYLKIK

-65 VPYHSANSYIET
+65 VPYHSANSYIEI

-101 KREVVR
+101 KREVVK
-107 VVTPGTVM
+107 VVTPGTMM

-131 IKQDSNYALSY
+131 IQNENGYALSY
-142 CDIST
+142 CDVST
-147 GELKATQIE
+147 GELKATNFE
-156 DEDTLIN
+156 DESTLIN
-163 EIVTINPNEIV
+163 EIITINPNEIV
-174 VNQEIDDNLKKQIYL
+174 VREDINEDLKKQISL
-189 TTETITIRES
+189 TTETITVREE
-199 ISDASYEVN
+199 ISDMEYSVN
-208 QLTNNHMYL
+208 TLENNLMFLT
-217 ATQLLLDYVYHTQKR
+217 TQLLLDYIHHTQKR
-232 DLSHL
+232 DLSHI
-237 ETAITYAAVDFM
+237 EDVITYAAIDFM

-293 IDRPLINKERIE
+293 IDRPLIHKDNIE
-305 ERLSVVESFMNHFIE
+305 QRLDIVESFIDHFIE

-364 KSLLESMNDVASNQ
+364 KSLLEQMNSVTTTQ
-378 FSSLEPLE
+378 FSTLEPLE
-386 DLLQVLEDSLIEE
+386 DLLTVLEDSLVEE
-399 PPISIK
+399 PPISVK

-450 SFNKVFGYFIEITRA
+450 SYNKVFGYFIEITRA
-465 NLQGFEPSKFGYHRK
+465 NLQGFEPSEHGYHRK

-495 EKEDVIL
+495 EKEDIIL

-508 VDLEYQLFVR
+508 IELEYQLFIR
-518 LREHIKTYT
+518 LREHVKSYT
-527 ERLQKQAKII
+527 ERLQRQAKVI

-550 QKYNYVKPEF
+550 QKYNYVRPKF
-560 SDNKTLSLENSRHPV
+560 SDDKTLNLENSRHPV

-590 KLDKDNF
+590 YLDQNNF

-626 AYVPCDKAELPI
+626 AYVPCDNAILPI

-667 KALTYATE
+667 KALTYATA

-684 GRGTSTYDGLALA
+684 GRGTSTYDGLSLA

-702 YVAQTSHAKTLFS
+702 YVSETSHAKTLFS

-726 ELPSL
+726 QLSSL

-751 KDGAVDD
+751 KEGAVDD

-766 LANLPDEVIN
+766 LANLPEKVIE
-776 RAQVILDAF
+776 RAQVILNAF
-785 EQSQNASDNE
+785 EQNGVLDENVHPQHYNDNSKDIENKNHLNNKE
-795 EYSNV
+795 EHS
-800 TVLKDSALVEGFED
+800 TIK
-814 DDAQN
+814 
-819 ANNNDK
+819 
-825 KSQTTKYENENE
+825 QTDV
-837 FEQASFDLFDSETM
+837 FEQTSFDLFNSNETQ
-851 TSEIEEQI
+851 SEIEAQI

>member
-1 MSNTTPMMQQYLKIK
+1 MANVTPMMQQYLKIK

-101 KREVVR
+101 KREVVK
-107 VVTPGTVM
+107 VVTPGTMM

-131 IKQDSNYALSY
+131 IQNENGYALSY
-142 CDIST
+142 CDVST
-147 GELKATQIE
+147 GELKATNFE
-156 DEDTLIN
+156 DESTLIN
-163 EIVTINPNEIV
+163 EIITINPNEIV
-174 VNQEIDDNLKKQIYL
+174 VREDINEDLKKQISL
-189 TTETITIRES
+189 TTETITVREE
-199 ISDASYEVN
+199 ISDMEYSVN
-208 QLTNNHMYL
+208 TLENNLMFLT
-217 ATQLLLDYVYHTQKR
+217 TQLLLDYIHHTQKR
-232 DLSHL
+232 DLSHI
-237 ETAITYAAVDFM
+237 EDVITYAAIDFM

-293 IDRPLINKERIE
+293 IDRPLIHKDNIE
-305 ERLSVVESFMNHFIE
+305 QRLDIVESFIDHFIE

-364 KSLLESMNDVASNQ
+364 KSLLEQMDNVTTTQ
-378 FSSLEPLE
+378 FSTLEPLE
-386 DLLQVLEDSLIEE
+386 DLLKVLEDSLVEE
-399 PPISIK
+399 PPISVK

-450 SFNKVFGYFIEITRA
+450 SYNKVFGYFIEITRA
-465 NLQGFEPSKFGYHRK
+465 NLQGFEPSEHGYHRK

-495 EKEDVIL
+495 EKEDIIL

-508 VDLEYQLFVR
+508 IELEYQLFIR
-518 LREHIKTYT
+518 LREHVKSYT
-527 ERLQKQAKII
+527 ERLQRQAKVI

-550 QKYNYVKPEF
+550 QKYNYVRPKF
-560 SDNKTLSLENSRHPV
+560 SDDKTLNLENSRHPV

-590 KLDKDNF
+590 YLDQNNF

-626 AYVPCDKAELPI
+626 AYVPCDNAILPI

-667 KALTYATE
+667 KALTYATA

-684 GRGTSTYDGLALA
+684 GRGTSTYDGLSLA

-702 YVAQTSHAKTLFS
+702 YVSETSHAKTLFS

-726 ELPSL
+726 QLSSL

-751 KDGAVDD
+751 KEGAVDD

-766 LANLPDEVIN
+766 LANLPEKVIE
-776 RAQVILDAF
+776 RAQVILNAF
-785 EQSQNASDNE
+785 EQNGLSDENVNRQQYNDNSKDIENKDHLINKE
-795 EYSNV
+795 EHS
-800 TVLKDSALVEGFED
+800 TIK
-814 DDAQN
+814 
-819 ANNNDK
+819 
-825 KSQTTKYENENE
+825 QTDV
-837 FEQASFDLFDSETM
+837 FEQTSFDLFNSNETQ
-851 TSEIEEQI
+851 SEIEAQI

>member
-1 MSNTTPMMQQYLKIK
+1 MTNQTPMMQQYLKIK

-65 VPYHSANSYIET
+65 VPYHSADGYIET

-90 MEDPKQTKGMV
+90 MEDPRQTKGMV

-107 VVTPGTVM
+107 IVTPGTVM
-115 EQGGMDE
+115 DQGGVDE
-122 NQNNYILSF
+122 KQNNYILSF
-131 IKQDSNYALSY
+131 VQINDCYALSY
-142 CDIST
+142 CDVST
-147 GELKATQIE
+147 GELKVTSFNDQA
-156 DEDTLIN
+156 TLIN
-163 EIVTINPNEIV
+163 EITTINPNEIV
-174 VNQEIDDNLKKQIYL
+174 VNTHIDEELKRQISL
-189 TTETITIRES
+189 TTETITVLNE
-199 ISDASYEVN
+199 ISNTEYAVN
-208 QLTNNHMYL
+208 TSNDQSLYN
-217 ATQLLLDYVYHTQKR
+217 ATQLLLDYIFHTQKR
-232 DLSHL
+232 DLSHI
-237 ETAITYAAVDFM
+237 ETVVKYEAVDFM
-249 KMDYYAKRN
+249 KMDFYAKRN

-293 IDRPLINKERIE
+293 IDRPLIHKNQIE
-305 ERLSVVESFMNHFIE
+305 SRLDTVEQFIDFFIE
-320 RDTLRGYL
+320 RDTLREHL
-328 NQVYDIERLV
+328 NRVYDIERLV

-364 KSLLESMNDVASNQ
+364 KQLLDGLDTETTEQ
-378 FSSLEPLE
+378 FKALEPLDE
-386 DLLQVLEDSLIEE
+386 LLTLLENSLKEE
-399 PPISIK
+399 PPISVK
-405 DGGLFKQGFS
+405 EGGLFKKGFN
-415 KQLDEYLEASKNGK
+415 QELDEYLEASKNGK
-429 DWLAQLQA
+429 SWLAELQT
-437 KERERTGIKSLKI
+437 KERQRTGIKSLKI

-465 NLQGFEPSKFGYHRK
+465 NLQGFDPSAYGYHRK

-495 EKEDVIL
+495 EKEDIIL

-508 VDLEYQLFVR
+508 IELEYQLFVQ
-518 LREHIKTYT
+518 LREQIKTYT
-527 ERLQKQAKII
+527 ERLQKQAKNI

-550 QKYNYVKPEF
+550 QKYNYARPAF
-560 SDNKTLSLENSRHPV
+560 SEDKTLKLTNSRHPV
-575 VERVMDYNDYVPNDC
+575 VERVMDHNDYVPNDC
-590 KLDKDNF
+590 KLDQDTF

-626 AYVPCDKAELPI
+626 AYVPCEAAVLPI

-667 KALTYATE
+667 KALANATA

-702 YVAQTSHAKTLFS
+702 FVAHTSHAKTLFS

-726 ELPSL
+726 SLPSL
-731 KNVHVAADEYQGELI
+731 KNVHVAANEYKGELI

-766 LANLPDEVIN
+766 LAHLPEAVIS

-785 EQSQNASDNE
+785 EQNNNQEQTTNE
-795 EYSNV
+795 DVNVIKAGVEAQSLEKPIVAENDYNYSN
-800 TVLKDSALVEGFED
+800 
-814 DDAQN
+814 
-819 ANNNDK
+819 DK
-825 KSQTTKYENENE
+825 QKHNSNQ
-837 FEQASFDLFDSETM
+837 FEQAAFDLFDYPAAQ
-851 TSEIEEQI
+851 SEIENEI
-859 KNLNISNMTPIEAL
+859 KQLNLSNMTPIEAL
-873 LKLSELQNQLR
+873 VKLSELQNQLK

>member
-1 MSNTTPMMQQYLKIK
+1 MQQYLKIK

-30 FYEMFFED
+30 FYEMFFDD

-56 KENPIPMCG
+56 KEDPIPMCG
-65 VPYHSANSYIET
+65 VPYHSADGYIET

-90 MEDPKQTKGMV
+90 MEDAKQTKGMV
-101 KREVVR
+101 RREVVR
-107 VVTPGTVM
+107 IVTPGTVM
-115 EQGGMDE
+115 DQGGVDE
-122 NQNNYILSF
+122 KQNNYILSF
-131 IKQDSNYALSY
+131 LTHNNAFALSY
-142 CDIST
+142 CDVST
-147 GELKATQIE
+147 GELKVTHFE
-156 DEDTLIN
+156 DEATLIN
-163 EIVTINPNEIV
+163 EITTINPNEIV
-174 VNQEIDDNLKKQIYL
+174 VNQEINEALKRQISL
-189 TTETITIRES
+189 TTETITVLSEL
-199 ISDASYEVN
+199 SDAQYQANTMSETHLY
-208 QLTNNHMYL
+208 Q
-217 ATQLLLDYVYHTQKR
+217 ATQLLLDYIYHTQKR
-232 DLSHL
+232 DLSHI
-237 ETAITYAAVDFM
+237 ESVIKYEAVDFM
-249 KMDYYAKRN
+249 KMDFYAKRN

-263 SIRLKSKKGTL
+263 SMRLKTKKGTL

-293 IDRPLINKERIE
+293 IDRPLIHKQQIE
-305 ERLSVVESFMNHFIE
+305 ARLDTVEQFINHFIE
-320 RDTLRGYL
+320 RDTLRNHL

-364 KSLLESMNDVASNQ
+364 KHLLGDFDEQMTEQ
-378 FSSLEPLE
+378 FKALEPLD
-386 DLLQVLEDSLIEE
+386 DLLTLLEDSLKEE
-399 PPISIK
+399 PPISVK
-405 DGGLFKQGFS
+405 EGGLFKAGFNS
-415 KQLDEYLEASKNGK
+415 ELDEYLEASKNGK
-429 DWLAQLQA
+429 SWLAELQA
-437 KERERTGIKSLKI
+437 KERQRTGIKSLKI

-465 NLQGFEPSKFGYHRK
+465 NLQGFDPTAFGYHRK

-495 EKEDVIL
+495 EKEDIIL

-508 VDLEYQLFVR
+508 IELEYQLFVR
-518 LREHIKTYT
+518 LREEIKMYT
-527 ERLQKQAKII
+527 ERLQKQAKVI

-550 QKYNYVKPEF
+550 QKYNYARPSF
-560 SDNKTLSLENSRHPV
+560 SEDKTLQLTHSRHPV

-590 KLDKDNF
+590 KLNNDSF

-626 AYVPCDKAELPI
+626 AYVPCEAAILPV

-667 KALTYATE
+667 KALAHATE
-675 DSLIIFDEI
+675 NSLIIFDEI

-702 YVAQTSHAKTLFS
+702 YVATTSHAKTLFS
-715 THYHELTTLDQ
+715 THYHELTSLDQ
-726 ELPSL
+726 SLTCL
-731 KNVHVAADEYQGELI
+731 KNVHVAANEYKGELI

-766 LANLPDEVIN
+766 LANLPEEVIE
-776 RAQVILDAF
+776 RAQVILNAF
-785 EQSQNASDNE
+785 EQ
-795 EYSNV
+795 
-800 TVLKDSALVEGFED
+800 
-814 DDAQN
+814 
-819 ANNNDK
+819 NDK
-825 KSQTTKYENENE
+825 EANHVVVNTLKTDAIQDQGTQHVAIVEEPSTEYENQTSQQAQSHQ
-837 FEQASFDLFDSETM
+837 FEQTEFDLFDTPV
-851 TSEIEEQI
+851 EQS
-859 KNLNISNMTPIEAL
+859 KVENELKSLNLSNMTPIEAL
-873 LKLSELQNQLR
+873 VKLSELQNQLK